1 LSACKPSVCKH
12 VRMKRSAILCLVLVI
27 TLLAIS
33 CGQDEPALPGFVLEP
48 EEAPAIDLIDSAGQQ
63 VALNDYRG
71 MPVVV
76 SFLYTDCPDICPVI
90 GQRIGQALESLD
102 GKAEDVAVLIVSVDP
117 DGDTPEKAQAFME
130 KHRIAGQERHYLLG
144 DMATLA
150 PIWLAYG
157 VGTAPLS
164 SGQRQTEGAAQFG
177 RVGHTD
183 ASFLID
189 REGKKRTLLRGD
201 ATADDIAR
209 GLRILLR

>member
-1 LSACKPSVCKH
+1 
-12 VRMKRSAILCLVLVI
+12 MKRSSIPFALFLIMVLLV
-27 TLLAIS
+27 A
-33 CGQDEPALPGFVLEP
+33 CGQDESPLPGYVLEP
-48 EEAPAIDLIDSAGQQ
+48 DDAPAIDLVDSGGRP
-63 VALNDYRG
+63 VALDDYRG
-71 MPVVV
+71 KPVVV
-76 SFLYTDCPDICPVI
+76 SFLYTDCPDVCPVI

-117 DGDTPEKAQAFME
+117 EGDTPEKARAFME
-130 KHRIAGQERHYLLG
+130 KHRIAGTGRHYLLG
-144 DMATLA
+144 DTELLA

-157 VGTAPLS
+157 VGTAPLTG
-164 SGQRQTEGAAQFG
+164 GQQQTGGAPQFG
-177 RVGHTD
+177 RIGHTD